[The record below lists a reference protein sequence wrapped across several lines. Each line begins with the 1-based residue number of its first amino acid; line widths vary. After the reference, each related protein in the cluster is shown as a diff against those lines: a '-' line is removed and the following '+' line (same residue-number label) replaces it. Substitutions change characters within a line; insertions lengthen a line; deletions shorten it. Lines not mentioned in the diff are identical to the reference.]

1 MTTQQIAWAKTH
13 DWFISY
19 GHEYKKGQQGFFVTV
34 KDDRVAGNT
43 LVFTKFDALKHW
55 AGY

>member
-13 DWFISY
+13 DWFI
-19 GHEYKKGQQGFFVTV
+19 EAKLVRITGQMRIHV
-34 KDDRVAGNT
+34 KDDMVAGNT
-43 LVFTKFDALKHW
+43 LGFINFEALKQW